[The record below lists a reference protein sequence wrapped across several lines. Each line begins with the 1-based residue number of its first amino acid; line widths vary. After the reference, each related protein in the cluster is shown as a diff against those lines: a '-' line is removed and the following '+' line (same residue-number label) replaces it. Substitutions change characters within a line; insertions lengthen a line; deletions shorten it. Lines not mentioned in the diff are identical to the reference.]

1 MPVQLQ
7 KHVLRQFFGRGA
19 ILKEVKRDAE
29 HHRLVAADDVLEIER
44 LRVVRVSRARELGPH
59 LGVHIL
65 LGTYTRGRGPEDAW
79 PPRRGRQLGYD
90 LAMRSWSASQARMV
104 ASDWLTLSWSVCTAI
119 SGDSGRS

>member
-29 HHRLVAADDVLEIER
+29 HHRLVAADEVLEIER
-44 LRVVRVSRARELGPH
+44 LRVARVNRARELGPH
-59 LGVHIL
+59 LSVNIL
-65 LGTYTRGRGPEDAW
+65 LGTYTRRRGSEDAW
-79 PPRRGRQLGYD
+79 PPGGGRGLGYD

-104 ASDWLTLSWSVCTAI
+104 DSDWLTLSRSVCTAI
-119 SGDSGRS
+119 SGVSGRS